1 MILWMVFEAV
11 SPTKEKLEGAL
22 KDHIDTIENEKGV
35 EVVESEIDDIDELE
49 NPHPGLEK
57 GFSQVA
63 EVRLDIDS
71 FAKAIELVINYGPT
85 YIQLEEPEEVTLG
98 LREGQEALQNVA
110 DTMHKY
116 AQTGT
121 GGVLISRADAED
133 AE

>member
-11 SPTKEKLEGAL
+11 SPTEEKLRGAL
-22 KDHIDTIENEKGV
+22 KDHIDTIGTENGV
-35 EVVESEIDDIDELE
+35 EIVESEIDDIDELE

-71 FAKAIELVINYGPT
+71 FAKAIELIINYGPT
-85 YIQLEEPEEVTLG
+85 YIQLEEPEEVKLG
-98 LREGQEALQNVA
+98 LREGQEALQKVA
-110 DTMHKY
+110 DTMHQY

-121 GGVLISRADAED
+121 GGVLISRAESED
-133 AE
+133 SE